1 MHARRWISLALAFS
15 AGLLMLP
22 SCKREANKAMGH
34 EGKANAAAMPPPPI
48 STNAPPAEAAAPAA
62 TNAPSGTFAF
72 TFSDL
77 GKALRNPEGE
87 YVLPGSLTRADGKTT
102 QVNGFMVP
110 YDSLEDLSTFM
121 LMESSGGCF
130 FCEPPSLSQ
139 VVIVHQKAGASK
151 SFVEEPIQVS
161 GTFRTWAKDSTHADH
176 QSGFL
181 YVIDDA
187 TVTKMPWPDG
197 KPQARPAAGEH
208 TPGAGQ

>member
-48 STNAPPAEAAAPAA
+48 NTNAPPAEAAAPAS
-62 TNAPSGTFAF
+62 TNSPTGTFAF

-77 GKALRNPEGE
+77 GKALRNPDGE
-87 YVLPGSLTRADGKTT
+87 YVLPGSLTRADGKPTLI
-102 QVNGFMVP
+102 NGFMVP

-121 LMESSGGCF
+121 LMQSSGGCF

-151 SFVEEPIQVS
+151 AFVEEPIQVS
-161 GTFRTWAKDSTHADH
+161 GTFRTWAKDSTHPDH

-187 TVTKMPWPDG
+187 TVTKMAWPDG

-208 TPGAGQ
+208 NPPAP